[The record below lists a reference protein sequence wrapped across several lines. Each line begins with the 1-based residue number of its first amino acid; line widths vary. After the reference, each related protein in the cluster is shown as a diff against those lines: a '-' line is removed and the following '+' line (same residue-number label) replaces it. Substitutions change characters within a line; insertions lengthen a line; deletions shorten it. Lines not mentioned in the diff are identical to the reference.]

1 MLGIRKSK
9 TKLSSRSQIDI
20 LGVRDGILM
29 LSGERYRAV
38 LEVTPVNFE
47 LKSEAEQD
55 AIIET
60 FESYLNSIG
69 IPMQILVRVREVDIS
84 KYLEDLKERLSG
96 ETVPI
101 FQKQLESYGNFIKG
115 LVTNNKILTRQF
127 CVIVPFDN
135 KNGKSKVDFD
145 FVKEQISLSI
155 DIVSKGLNRI
165 GMRSRELTS
174 LEVLNMF
181 YSFYNP
187 AQAKIQPLADQA
199 LQLLGSQ
206 FISKEDE
213 NAES

>member
-9 TKLSSRSQIDI
+9 TKLSARIQIDI
-20 LGVRDGILM
+20 LGARDGILM

-69 IPMQILVRVREVDIS
+69 IPLQILVRIREVDIS
-84 KYLEDLKERLSG
+84 KYLEDLSERLSS

-101 FQKQLESYGNFIKG
+101 FKTQLEGYGKFIRG

-127 CVIVPFDN
+127 CAIVPYDS
-135 KNGKSKVDFD
+135 KDVKSKNDFA
-145 FVKEQISLSI
+145 FVKEQIGLSV

-165 GMRSRELTS
+165 GMKSRELS
-174 LEVLNMF
+174 SIEVLNLF

-187 AQAKIQPLADQA
+187 AQTKAHPLAEQA
-199 LQLLGSQ
+199 MQLLGGQ
-206 FISKEDE
+206 FISSEQKD
-213 NAES
+213 A

>member
-1 MLGIRKSK
+1 
-9 TKLSSRSQIDI
+9 
-20 LGVRDGILM
+20 M

-69 IPMQILVRVREVDIS
+69 IPIQILVRVREVDIS
-84 KYLEDLKERLSG
+84 KYLEDLRERLSG

-127 CVIVPFDN
+127 CVIVPFV
-135 KNGKSKVDFD
+135 GKAKVDFN
-145 FVKEQISLSI
+145 FVKEQINLSI

-165 GMRSRELTS
+165 GMRSREFTS
-174 LEVLNMF
+174 LEVLNLF

-187 AQAKIQPLADQA
+187 AQAKAQPLADQA
-199 LQLLGSQ
+199 MQLLGSQ
-206 FISKEDE
+206 FISKEDQ
-213 NAES
+213 NVES

>member
-1 MLGIRKSK
+1 ML
-9 TKLSSRSQIDI
+9 T
-20 LGVRDGILM
+20 
-29 LSGERYRAV
+29 GERYRAV

-84 KYLEDLKERLSG
+84 KYLEDLRERLSG

-127 CVIVPFDN
+127 CVIVPFE
-135 KNGKSKVDFD
+135 GKSKVDFS
-145 FVKEQISLSI
+145 FVKEQIGLSI

-174 LEVLNMF
+174 LEVLNLF

-187 AQAKIQPLADQA
+187 AQAKAQPLANQA
-199 LQLLGSQ
+199 MWLLGDQ
-206 FISKEDE
+206 FVSTEDE
-213 NAES
+213 NVES

>member
-9 TKLSSRSQIDI
+9 IKLSSRGQIDI
-20 LGVRDGILM
+20 LGVRDGILK
-29 LSGERYRAV
+29 LTDERYRAV

-84 KYLEDLKERLSG
+84 KYLEDLRERLSG

-127 CVIVPFDN
+127 CVIVPFV
-135 KNGKSKVDFD
+135 GKSKVDFS
-145 FVKEQISLSI
+145 FVKEQIGLSI

-165 GMRSRELTS
+165 GMKSRELTS
-174 LEVLNMF
+174 LEVLNLF

-187 AQAKIQPLADQA
+187 AQAKLQPLANQA
-199 LQLLGSQ
+199 MWLLGDQ
-206 FISKEDE
+206 YISKEDE